1 MALPDF
7 RPGTNEASYICLHH
21 FCMESIFH
29 WIRIDTDILTE
40 RLRVNQRLDIF
51 LFLRRQFL
59 RNFMIHA
66 RQLLHRHAQ
75 HLPRIA
81 LSHAER
87 RWNRAG

>member
-7 RPGTNEASYICLHH
+7 RPDTNEASHICLHH
-21 FCMESIFH
+21 FRMESIFH
-29 WIRIDTDILTE
+29 RIRIDTDILTE
-40 RLRVNQRLDIF
+40 RLRVNQRLDII

-59 RNFMIHA
+59 RDFMIYA
-66 RQLLHRHAQ
+66 RQLLHWHAQ

-87 RWNRAG
+87 RWNRTG